1 MIRVFGVPG
10 HAKSEGD
17 HVGGKGGGA
26 KVALHREIAVG
37 IVLIGASHMV
47 DYLATKFQD
56 KKEPQLHSERD

>member
-1 MIRVFGVPG
+1 MQRVRVIML
-10 HAKSEGD
+10 
-17 HVGGKGGGA
+17 GGRGGGGGA